1 MTHGIREFLNI
12 DGVEEETSLP
22 IEEEEEEIF
31 TISQEDPRL
40 GTIDHAETMD
50 SHEKELLKYARDL
63 MELSFNVD
71 PKSTASIAAV
81 AANLFKQATG
91 AKTVKRDAQLKAA
104 QLALNA
110 RKVEIDERSS
120 GMETAKTTIL
130 QGEVVRAKRN
140 DILKSLKSGE

>member
-1 MTHGIREFLNI
+1 MDTHE
-12 DGVEEETSLP
+12 
-22 IEEEEEEIF
+22 
-31 TISQEDPRL
+31 Q
-40 GTIDHAETMD
+40 
-50 SHEKELLKYARDL
+50 ELLKYARDL

-81 AANLFKQATG
+81 AASLFKQATS

-110 RKVEIDERSS
+110 RKVKIDERSVNS
-120 GMETAKTTIL
+120 DGTNTVL

-140 DILKSLKSGE
+140 DILKSIKMSD